1 MWHWISSIADK
12 RWFMFTPH
20 WNPSRWNK
28 TKKFHWWTKCKQ
40 VTSRQTNTLHIKST
54 GWWHDEHLEIV
65 GTHKHWIPMIY
76 HQSVWKFMSFRG
88 EPLARCLSY
97 STERYVWS
105 VDPRWSSCHVTVYVM
120 YSMIWQSKIYCK

>member
-40 VTSRQTNTLHIKST
+40 ATSRQTNTLHIKST

-65 GTHKHWIPMIY
+65 GTHINTEFQWSIINLCEGYVNSWRTPRKVLVLQYWEICVICWPSLK
-76 HQSVWKFMSFRG
+76 QL
-88 EPLARCLSY
+88 PCNCLCN
-97 STERYVWS
+97 VLN
-105 VDPRWSSCHVTVYVM
+105 DLTV
-120 YSMIWQSKIYCK
+120 KDLL

>member
-28 TKKFHWWTKCKQ
+28 KKFHWWTKCKQ

-65 GTHKHWIPMIY
+65 GTHIN
-76 HQSVWKFMSFRG
+76 
-88 EPLARCLSY
+88 
-97 STERYVWS
+97 TEFQWS
-105 VDPRWSSCHVTVYVM
+105 IINLCESLCQFVENPSQGACPTVLRVDPRWSSCHVTVYVM